1 MIISTSFEMNRSFV
15 KLPYECGHILP
26 YKNRRAEGRVI
37 PDNVSLSY
45 RMSVFVKV

>member
-15 KLPYECGHILP
+15 KLPDKCGHILP
-26 YKNRRAEGRVI
+26 YKNMRTEGRVM

-45 RMSVFVKV
+45 RMSVFVEV